1 MKKSI
6 LYSIAFVAMMSVA
19 CQKTEQP
26 EQVSQNENNGPV
38 FTAGIAAVKTSLT
51 IEDQVGKVA
60 WVAGDM
66 ITVTDAAGTS
76 ALYVAETS
84 DAVTTFVPAA
94 DQPTLG
100 VGPYSA
106 KYGGE
111 KHNGV
116 ILKKQ
121 DYTSTDDLPYLTM
134 SAESANTNFTF
145 NVTCGV
151 LSLRLVGEGITVKT
165 IMLKGP
171 STDLY
176 YLYCG
181 DGIDISSGKTFRM
194 CFNPGLYK
202 KIYLTDTNDK
212 TSIFTLADDHKLE
225 LTKNVVTQA
234 KITDIIPS
242 QFDCIYLGSRVNGEN
257 NNYPVCWAECNIG
270 AEHCYDAGYIFE
282 WGATTG
288 YLWVGGTPRWR
299 PFGDTSKAFK
309 KFDGTGVATEI
320 TIDNDAARFNCGG
333 TWRLPLATETEK
345 LTKFT
350 EVPNQWIADYEGS
363 GVPGVKITGS
373 TGATLFLPAYGYYGK
388 DAGRQTIAN
397 TGFYWIN
404 NTTPDEYGKLYQDGK
419 RPAIKVGNSMSK
431 YVVNQEGTYNYG
443 FAIRPVKD

>member
-6 LYSIAFVAMMSVA
+6 LYSIAFAAMMSVA

-51 IEDQVGKVA
+51 IDGDAGKVA

-84 DAVTTFVPAA
+84 DAVTTFVPAEG
-94 DQPTLG
+94 QPVLG
-100 VGPYSA
+100 AGPYSA

-111 KHNGV
+111 EHNGV

-121 DYTSTDDLPYLTM
+121 DYSSTDGLPYLTM
-134 SAESANTNFTF
+134 SAESDDTNFTF

-151 LSLRLVGEGITVKT
+151 LSLRLVGDGITVKT

-181 DGIDISSGKTFRM
+181 DGIDITSGQTFRM

-202 KIYLTDTNDK
+202 KIYLTDANNK
-212 TSIFTLADDHKLE
+212 TCIFTLADDYELE
-225 LTKNVVTQA
+225 LKKNEVTPA
-234 KITDIIPS
+234 KITDIVAS
-242 QFDCIYLGSRVNGEN
+242 QFDCIYLGSRVNGES

-270 AEHCYDAGYIFE
+270 ATKPEEYGLYFA
-282 WGATTG
+282 WGGTTG
-288 YLWVGGTPRWR
+288 YAPEGTSFPGN
-299 PFGDTSKAFK
+299 PFGTAPTGITSDLPLDK
-309 KFDGTGVATEI
+309 
-320 TIDNDAARFNCGG
+320 DAAHVICGG
-333 TWRLPLATETEK
+333 GWRMPTKAEAEK
-345 LTKFT
+345 LFLFS
-350 EVPNQWIADYEGS
+350 AEGKAPAPEWTTNYNES
-363 GVPGVKITGS
+363 GVSGKIITGT
-373 TGATLFLPAYGYYGK
+373 TGATIFIPAAGLGSKSSGKTSLKSNGTVGYLWTSTY
-388 DAGRQTIAN
+388 
-397 TGFYWIN
+397 
-404 NTTPDEYGKLYQDGK
+404 
-419 RPAIKVGNSMSK
+419 NSK
-431 YVVNQEGTYNYG
+431 EGTQNVYAIQVSETVGKAYAGNWKNG
-443 FAIRPVKD
+443 FPIRPVKD

>member
-51 IEDQVGKVA
+51 IDGDAGKVA

-84 DAVTTFVPAA
+84 DAVTTFVPVEG
-94 DQPTLG
+94 QPVLG
-100 VGPYSA
+100 AGPYSA

-111 KHNGV
+111 NHDGV

-121 DYTSTDDLPYLTM
+121 NYSSTNDLQYLTM
-134 SAESANTNFTF
+134 LAESDNTSFTF

-151 LSLRLVGEGITVKT
+151 LSLRLVGDGITVKT

-181 DGIDISSGKTFRM
+181 DGIDITSGQTFRM

-202 KIYLTDTNDK
+202 KIYLTDANNK
-212 TSIFTLADDHKLE
+212 TCIFTLADDYELE
-225 LTKNVVTQA
+225 LKKNEVTPA
-234 KITDIIPS
+234 KITDIVAS
-242 QFDCIYLGSRVNGEN
+242 QFDCIYLGSRVNGES

-270 AEHCYDAGYIFE
+270 AEHCYDAGYVFQ
-282 WGATTG
+282 WGETTG
-288 YLWVGGTPRWR
+288 YAFTTKWR
-299 PFGDTSKAFK
+299 PNGDDNKPSYQFK
-309 KFDGTGVATEI
+309 ETNTIVESI
-320 TIDNDAARFNCGG
+320 SIDNDAARAYLGG
-333 TWRLPLATETEK
+333 TWRLPLATETAK
-345 LTKFT
+345 LTKYT
-350 EVPNQWIADYEGS
+350 VPNEWIENYNETGM
-363 GVPGVKITGS
+363 PGVKITGE
-373 TGATLFLPAYGYYGK
+373 TGATLFIPAYGYYGK
-388 DAGRQTIAN
+388 NSGKTAAAN

-404 NTTPDEYGKLYQDGK
+404 NSTYSSGK
-419 RPAIKVGNSMSK
+419 RPAIKVGNSVSK
-431 YVVNQEGTYNYG
+431 YVTNQEGTAYYG